1 MEMNRTLPFL
11 KTLTGPVVVI
21 GVTAALWI
29 FRDRLFSLS
38 EPRLAETAATAT
50 DQTGEK
56 QTVLEISSQA
66 RKNLGLV
73 SKRAKPQ
80 EYWRSILIPG
90 EIADRPGVSDRGVTS
105 PAVGVVTEIHAFPG
119 DMIRPGEPLF
129 TLRLFS
135 EYLQATQTQLFK
147 ARQETAIVQAEI
159 DRLSE
164 LALVGAVSK
173 STLIDLRNDITR
185 QSTLIQA
192 ARQELLTRG
201 LKPQQVD
208 QIEAGTFISTVNVVA
223 PPVNSTAVNSTAV
236 NSTAVAPN
244 AGLTKALQQASF
256 LSDQSSANGFRYEV
270 QELSVELGQQ
280 VQAGQLLAELSN
292 HQSLYIIGHAF
303 KREAPFLEQ
312 ATQERRRIHIEFAE
326 DVVGRWPEL
335 QQSFEIRHLSNSMDR
350 ESRTFDF
357 FIPLTNQS
365 RAYEKQGKSF
375 LVWRFRPGQRAR
387 LHVPVEKYENVFVVP
402 SAAVVREGPEAY
414 VFRQNG
420 DLFKQFSVHVLHEDR
435 QSVVIANDGSIPA
448 GSYLAQ
454 SAAASLNRVLKAQTA
469 SGEQPGLHVH
479 ADGSVHAAH

>member
-1 MEMNRTLPFL
+1 MNRTLSFL
-11 KTLTGPVVVI
+11 KTLTGPVIVI
-21 GVTAALWI
+21 GVVVVLWF
-29 FRDRLFSLS
+29 FRDRLFNSS
-38 EPRLAETAATAT
+38 EPTLAETTARAT
-50 DQTGEK
+50 DKSNEK
-56 QTVLEISSQA
+56 QTVLEISAQA

-73 SKRAKPQ
+73 SKPAKPQ

-105 PAVGVVTEIHAFPG
+105 PAVGVVTQIHAFPG
-119 DMIRPGEPLF
+119 DMIRPGESLF

-147 ARQETAIVQAEI
+147 ARQETAIIQAKI
-159 DRLSE
+159 DRLAGLTS
-164 LALVGAVSK
+164 VGAVSK
-173 STLIDLRNDITR
+173 SRLINLRSDITR
-185 QSTLIQA
+185 QNTLIQA

-201 LKPQQVD
+201 LQPQQVT
-208 QIEAGTFISTVNVVA
+208 QIEAGNFISMVEVVA
-223 PPVNSTAVNSTAV
+223 PPQMPTPISS
-236 NSTAVAPN
+236 N
-244 AGLTKALQQASF
+244 AGVPNLVSQASF
-256 LSDQSSANGFRYEV
+256 LTDGPSTNGFAYEV

-292 HQSLYIIGHAF
+292 HQSLYVVGHAF
-303 KREAPFLEQ
+303 KREAPFLEE
-312 ATQERRRIHIEFAE
+312 AAQERRPINIEFAE
-326 DVVGRWPEL
+326 DVTNRWPEL
-335 QQSFEIRHLSNSMDR
+335 QQTFEIRHLSNSIDR

-357 FIPLTNQS
+357 FIPLANQS

-387 LHVPVEKYENVFVVP
+387 LYVPVEKYENVFVLP

-435 QSVVIANDGSIPA
+435 QSIVIANDGSVPA

-479 ADGSVHAAH
+479 PDGTVHAAH

>member
-38 EPRLAETAATAT
+38 EPRLAETAATTT

-223 PPVNSTAVNSTAV
+223 PPVNSTAVARNPGVPQAV
-236 NSTAVAPN
+236 
-244 AGLTKALQQASF
+244 QQASF
-256 LSDQSSANGFRYEV
+256 LSDEPSTNGFRYEV

-292 HQSLYIIGHAF
+292 HQSAVL
-303 KREAPFLEQ
+303 P
-312 ATQERRRIHIEFAE
+312 
-326 DVVGRWPEL
+326 
-335 QQSFEIRHLSNSMDR
+335 LSND
-350 ESRTFDF
+350 
-357 FIPLTNQS
+357 
-365 RAYEKQGKSF
+365 KC
-375 LVWRFRPGQRAR
+375 
-387 LHVPVEKYENVFVVP
+387 
-402 SAAVVREGPEAY
+402 
-414 VFRQNG
+414 
-420 DLFKQFSVHVLHEDR
+420 
-435 QSVVIANDGSIPA
+435 
-448 GSYLAQ
+448 
-454 SAAASLNRVLKAQTA
+454 
-469 SGEQPGLHVH
+469 
-479 ADGSVHAAH
+479 

>member
-1 MEMNRTLPFL
+1 MGSSWKDEIEMKRTVEFL
-11 KTLTGPVVVI
+11 KVLIGPAIVVGFVVSI
-21 GVTAALWI
+21 WF
-29 FRDRLFSLS
+29 FRERLFAISKPS
-38 EPRLAETAATAT
+38 AATTADAT
-50 DQTGEK
+50 DRSAEK

-73 SKRAKPQ
+73 SKPAKPQ

-90 EIADRPGVSDRGVTS
+90 EVADRPGLSDRGVTS
-105 PAVGVVTEIHAFPG
+105 PAVGVVTAIHAFPG
-119 DMIRPGEPLF
+119 DTMRPGESLF

-147 ARQETAIVQAEI
+147 AKQETAIIQSEI
-159 DRLSE
+159 DRLSG
-164 LALVGAVSK
+164 AVTSGAVSK
-173 STLIDLRNDITR
+173 SKMISLNSDISR
-185 QSTLIQA
+185 QNTLIQS

-201 LKPQQVD
+201 LTPAQIA
-208 QIEAGTFISTVNVVA
+208 QIESGTFVSTVEVVA
-223 PPVNSTAVNSTAV
+223 PPVLSTPISSSPVDPSQV
-236 NSTAVAPN
+236 
-244 AGLTKALQQASF
+244 QQARF
-256 LSDQSSANGFRYEV
+256 LADASSDGGIAYEV
-270 QELSVELGQQ
+270 QELSVELGEQ

-292 HQSLYIIGHAF
+292 HQSLYVIGHAF

-312 ATQERRRIHIEFAE
+312 AAQERRSIDIEFAE
-326 DVVGRWPEL
+326 DVQGRWPEL
-335 QQSFEIRHLSNSMDR
+335 QQRFEIRHLSNSIDM

-365 RAYEKQGKSF
+365 RAYETQGQTF
-375 LVWRFRPGQRAR
+375 LVWRFRPGQRTR

-420 DLFKQFSVHVLHEDR
+420 DLFKQLSVHVLHEDR
-435 QSVVIANDGSIPA
+435 LAVVIANDGSIPP

-479 ADGSVHAAH
+479 PDGTVHAAH